1 LALVLDFLEEPFLVE
16 LLMVE
21 ITKDITILV
30 EDDEDRLMMEPT
42 RNSST
47 LEEVVDVIVEEERDK
62 PLERLNQEPDS
73 LVLRPFLEE
82 VPTIIAAATVDT
94 IITHRIIIP
103 KITIPRTTIHPAQ
116 TTTTTFNVNVTTT

>member
-1 LALVLDFLEEPFLVE
+1 MGFLVE

-62 PLERLNQEPDS
+62 PLERLNQELDS
-73 LVLRPFLEE
+73 LALRPFLEE

-94 IITHRIIIP
+94 IT
-103 KITIPRTTIHPAQ
+103 TPRTTIHPAQ

>member
-1 LALVLDFLEEPFLVE
+1 
-16 LLMVE
+16 MG
-21 ITKDITILV
+21 TILV

-62 PLERLNQEPDS
+62 PLERLNQELDS

-82 VPTIIAAATVDT
+82 VPTIIAAATVD
-94 IITHRIIIP
+94 RIIIH

>member
-1 LALVLDFLEEPFLVE
+1 
-16 LLMVE
+16 MG
-21 ITKDITILV
+21 TKDITILV

-42 RNSST
+42 RNFST

-94 IITHRIIIP
+94 ITTHRIIIP
-103 KITIPRTTIHPAQ
+103 RTTIPRTTIHPAQ

>member
-1 LALVLDFLEEPFLVE
+1 MVESLALVLDFLEEPFLVE

-73 LVLRPFLEE
+73 LVLRSFLEE

-94 IITHRIIIP
+94 ITTHKIIIP
-103 KITIPRTTIHPAQ
+103 RITIHPAQ

>member
-1 LALVLDFLEEPFLVE
+1 MALVLDFLEEPFLVE

-47 LEEVVDVIVEEERDK
+47 LEEVVDVIVEEGKEDK
-62 PLERLNQEPDS
+62 LLMKTMLEQDF
-73 LVLRPFLEE
+73 LV
-82 VPTIIAAATVDT
+82 
-94 IITHRIIIP
+94 
-103 KITIPRTTIHPAQ
+103 
-116 TTTTTFNVNVTTT
+116 